1 MRTTGMHTVGPRT
14 AARAQAGVVLP
25 ITVILLVV
33 IGLLGLSSMQMSRLQ
48 LRMSTNDEFR
58 ANAFQMSQA
67 LSDMV
72 LATPAMTPLVGGIG
86 YTLCTPV
93 AVAALPACNG
103 YTLDPAAVSP
113 VPAEVQTAV
122 NNGHLYGSA
131 RLVEPG
137 APGCPR
143 GLCGSSVVHFEASLF
158 EVRTTYDRTQTGLG
172 NASTAQGLMI
182 LSPKTQ

>member
-1 MRTTGMHTVGPRT
+1 MHP
-14 AARAQAGVVLP
+14 ADRAQAGVVLP

-48 LRMSTNDEFR
+48 LRMSTNDAQR

-67 LSDMV
+67 LGDMV
-72 LATPAMTPLVGGIG
+72 LATPSMTPLTGGIG

-93 AVAALPACNG
+93 EVPALPDALCNG
-103 YTLDPAAVSP
+103 RPLDPTKVLP
-113 VPAEVQTAV
+113 VPAEVQDAVTA
-122 NNGHLYGSA
+122 GHLYGSA

-158 EVRTTYDRTQTGLG
+158 EVRTTYDRTADSLG

-182 LSPKTQ
+182 LSPKVQ